1 MTPFRYRRKT
11 LLPEGKVLVTEEQ
24 VDTVFVLD
32 DPEEVVAI
40 MEIFKESVII
50 S

>member
-1 MTPFRYRRKT
+1 MP
-11 LLPEGKVLVTEEQ
+11 LPEEKVLVTEEQ

-32 DPEEVVAI
+32 DPEEVVTI